1 MIASW
6 ISFLP
11 ACDNPTPTE
20 TNPQDAGSVPT
31 LSADGYTT
39 VSDVTIHNKV
49 AMDIGEIHTLLGT
62 SPIDW
67 KAVQV
72 MYEKGK
78 HSVKADGSIRT
89 LNGFASAPNNFK
101 TYSPSAVA
109 YFKDKGICQLAPVDG
124 FKCTEGKFVDE
135 FVEFYAINGTGPF
148 KDASDNI
155 RVAAVKAGLP
165 VLMSYWVRLEFGKAL
180 GKAKDGDY
188 EPLNGAPHNW
198 DEAFAF
204 YWGPEGK
211 HSLYQLAA
219 NLSDKYKLASSINK
233 DFFAALIDGLK
244 QLIDGKSEPTSAID
258 AGQKQLLR
266 LFILACLDAAK
277 DVENGASDDDK
288 AAARWKGF
296 AYWMAIGDAIHQ
308 ADASAATTFQDVFFT
323 KKIEKDVFAA
333 LQDAVKKTL
342 SGLGFKEADFGD
354 ALQ

>member
-1 MIASW
+1 
-6 ISFLP
+6 
-11 ACDNPTPTE
+11 
-20 TNPQDAGSVPT
+20 
-31 LSADGYTT
+31 
-39 VSDVTIHNKV
+39 
-49 AMDIGEIHTLLGT
+49 
-62 SPIDW
+62 
-67 KAVQV
+67 
-72 MYEKGK
+72 
-78 HSVKADGSIRT
+78 
-89 LNGFASAPNNFK
+89 
-101 TYSPSAVA
+101 
-109 YFKDKGICQLAPVDG
+109 
-124 FKCTEGKFVDE
+124 
-135 FVEFYAINGTGPF
+135 
-148 KDASDNI
+148 
-155 RVAAVKAGLP
+155 
-165 VLMSYWVRLEFGKAL
+165 MSYWVRLEFGKAL

-244 QLIDGKSEPTSAID
+244 QMIDGKSEPTSAID